1 MALTS
6 LVNILVP
13 VGLVFIMM
21 VVGSQLTLADL
32 KRAVGALSLIA
43 AALASQWLM
52 LPLVTVALILW
63 MSPPPVVAVGM
74 ALVAVSPIASLSNFY
89 VMLARGNLGLAVAL
103 TALSSVL
110 ALAAAPMSLVLL
122 SSLLPEHALGVEIP
136 AGSVLLQS
144 LLTLVLPL
152 AAGIAIRFHASEW
165 VARWSAWLQRLSL
178 ITVVLV
184 VGLIFA
190 TQVLSM
196 PTAILIALVQLALLF
211 TIILT
216 IAGALTVRLFA
227 IRFPEMVAASAGF
240 PARNLGFAT
249 LLAVQVAGRAEFAA
263 FAAVFFVVQLLV
275 LLPLALTLRRLAAIT
290 QSLRHERP
298 S

>member
-1 MALTS
+1 MDLTS

-21 VVGSQLTLADL
+21 VVGSQLTLADF

-43 AALASQWLM
+43 VALATQWLM
-52 LPLVTVALILW
+52 LPLVAVALIFW
-63 MSPPPVVAVGM
+63 MAPPPVVAVGM
-74 ALVAVSPIASLSNFY
+74 SLVAVSPIASLSNFY
-89 VMLARGNLGLAVAL
+89 VMLARGDLGLAVTL

-110 ALAAAPMSLVLL
+110 ALAAAPMSLALL
-122 SSLLPEHALGVEIP
+122 SGLLPEHALGVEIP

-152 AAGIAIRFHASEW
+152 AAGLAIRFHASEW
-165 VARWSAWLQRLSL
+165 VARWSSWLQRLSL
-178 ITVVLV
+178 VVVVLV

-196 PTAILIALVQLALLF
+196 PTAVLTALVQLALLF

-216 IAGALTVRLFA
+216 IAGALTVRLFTT
-227 IRFPEMVAASAGF
+227 RFPETVSALAGF

-275 LLPLALTLRRLAAIT
+275 LVPLALTLRKLAAIT
-290 QSLRHERP
+290 RSLSHERP

>member
-6 LVNILVP
+6 LVYILVP
-13 VGLVFIMM
+13 VGLVFIMV
-21 VVGSQLTLADL
+21 VVGSQLTSADF

-43 AALASQWLM
+43 AALASQWLI
-52 LPLVTVALILW
+52 LPLITAALIFW
-63 MSPPPVVAVGM
+63 MSPPPVVAVGV

-89 VMLARGNLGLAVAL
+89 VMLARGNLGLAVTL

-110 ALAAAPMSLVLL
+110 ALAAAPISLALL
-122 SSLLPEHALGVEIP
+122 SSLLPELALGVEIP
-136 AGSVLLQS
+136 ARSVLLQS

-165 VARWSAWLQRLSL
+165 VARWNSWLQRLSL
-178 ITVVLV
+178 AVLALV

-196 PTAILIALVQLALLF
+196 PTDILIALIQLALLF

-216 IAGALTVRLFA
+216 IAGALTVRLLA
-227 IRFPEMVAASAGF
+227 TKFPEMVAASAGF

-249 LLAVQVAGRAEFAA
+249 LLAVQVAGRTEFAA
-263 FAAVFFVVQLLV
+263 FAAVFFVMQLLV
-275 LLPLALTLRRLAAIT
+275 LVPLALALRKLVAIT
-290 QSLRHERP
+290 RLRHERP